1 MAMEKTGTFDRPA
14 WVSEEEFAL
23 VSRKTTGIE
32 WMEGSPEPDA
42 TFFYTDDAHTTGV
55 SINYDEDKAGLPGRD
70 FELPDPL
77 MFVDGR
83 KVADA
88 NDWALRRKEILGI
101 FEQEVYGR
109 MPPPPDSMSF
119 ELVSEKVREE
129 FSMVERR
136 YVQRFSADG
145 SGPSIDWVVFLPRA
159 AKGPSP
165 LFLHLNYIG
174 NDEIATGRTNHFPLP
189 LAEMAARGYAF
200 MSAKYKQISSD
211 GNSETGVA
219 FDGVFEL
226 WGWRDPARTDNT
238 GSLMAW
244 AWGLSRGLDL
254 AERIPELD
262 AKRCAVIG
270 SSRLG
275 KAALLAAAFDERFK
289 ACIPNQT
296 GAIGVQLMKRDYGE
310 SLAAQK
316 LNFGWWYC
324 GGVWKWMGRE
334 REMPFDQHMLLACV
348 APRAL
353 LLECYHKRW
362 FDPVGE
368 FLSAKAASPVWEF
381 LTGKGLGLDEWPE
394 PYDTVALRPPFG
406 YVRRTGTHGLSPDD
420 WTWAMAFADM
430 AL

>member
-1 MAMEKTGTFDRPA
+1 MEKTETFVRPP
-14 WVSEEEFAL
+14 WVSEEEFNSVL
-23 VSRKTTGIE
+23 KKSTGIE

-77 MFVDGR
+77 TFVDGR

-88 NDWALRRKEILGI
+88 NDWSLRRKEILGI

-109 MPPPPDSMSF
+109 MPPPPESMSF
-119 ELVSEKVREE
+119 ELVSEMVRDE

-136 YVQRFSADG
+136 YVQRFKADG
-145 SGPSIDWVVFLPRA
+145 SGPSIDWVLFLPRD

-174 NDEIATGRTNHFPLP
+174 NDEIATGKTNHFPLP

-211 GNSETGVA
+211 GNSNPGVV

-254 AERIPELD
+254 AGRIPELD

-310 SLAAQK
+310 SLAAQR

-334 REMPFDQHMLLACV
+334 REMPFDQHMLLSCV

-381 LTGKGLGLDEWPE
+381 LTGKGLGLDDWPDS
-394 PYDTVALRPPFG
+394 YDTVALRPPFG

-420 WTWAMAFADM
+420 WTWAMAFADQV
-430 AL
+430 L